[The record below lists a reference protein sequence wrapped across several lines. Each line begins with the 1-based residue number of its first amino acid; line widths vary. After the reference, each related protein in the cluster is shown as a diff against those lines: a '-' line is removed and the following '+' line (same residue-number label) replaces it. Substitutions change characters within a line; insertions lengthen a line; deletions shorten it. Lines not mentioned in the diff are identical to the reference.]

1 MVQPPDDSPVPL
13 SIHHAFIVHVRAD
26 TSVQTG
32 QIAGRI
38 EHIVSGQA
46 AHFASL
52 QALLDFI
59 ARVLDPGQDVSS

>member
-1 MVQPPDDSPVPL
+1 MQPRDDNSVPL
-13 SIHHAFIVHVRAD
+13 SIHHAFVVHVRAD
-26 TSVQTG
+26 MPVETG

-52 QALLDFI
+52 RGLMEFI
-59 ARVLDPGQDVSS
+59 AQVLREGRDASS